1 MMKSKYKVKREF
13 TELDGNFNRRF
24 QYELY
29 IYEEYYETF
38 RDIKEL
44 NIYLEEYENAYIITG
59 ETAVELIDKVRE
71 IDG

>member
-1 MMKSKYKVKREF
+1 MKSKYKIKREF

-29 IYEEYYETF
+29 IYEDYYGTF
-38 RDIKEL
+38 HNIDEL
-44 NIYLEEYENAYIITG
+44 KIYLEEYERAYIITG

>member
-1 MMKSKYKVKREF
+1 MKSKYKVKREF
-13 TELDGNFNRRF
+13 TELDSNFNRRF

-29 IYEEYYETF
+29 IYEEYYGTF